1 MRPLLNLIAAL
12 LLSTAVAASV
22 PVERGDTLIRL
33 AVRHGTSVAAL
44 IQANPSLA
52 GGVLKA
58 GMRLTLPA
66 ALAPATWTV
75 QPGDTLSGVARRVGS
90 TLPALLVANPGLD
103 AQQALRI
110 GQRLTLPSAPGPAR
124 AQTTATVRPASIRV
138 LTSLPLQ
145 GRLTTTYRP
154 GHEGI
159 DLAAPTGTPVRAARS
174 GVVTESRFDARTGW
188 GWTVVVDH
196 GDGMTTRYSH
206 NSANLVREGTR
217 VTAGQVIA
225 QVGSTGNSTGPHLDF
240 RVVRQGTPVDPLR
253 LN

>member
-1 MRPLLNLIAAL
+1 MRAFLSPILAL
-12 LLSTAVAASV
+12 LLGTATAATI
-22 PVERGDTLIRL
+22 PVERGDTLTRL

-44 IQANPSLA
+44 IQANPTLA
-52 GGVLKA
+52 GGTLRA
-58 GMRLTLPA
+58 GTRLTLPA
-66 ALAPATWTV
+66 APALATWTV
-75 QPGDTLSGVARRVGS
+75 QPGDTLSGVARRVGT
-90 TLPALLVANPGLD
+90 TLLALMAANPGLD

-110 GQRLTLPSAPGPAR
+110 GQRLSLPAAPGPAR

-138 LTSLPLQ
+138 LASLPLQ
-145 GRLTTTYRP
+145 GRLTTAYRP

-159 DLAAPTGTPVRAARS
+159 DLAAPAGTPIRAARA

-206 NSANLVREGTR
+206 NSANLVLEGTQ
-217 VTAGQVIA
+217 VAAGQVIA
-225 QVGSTGNSTGPHLDF
+225 RVGSTGNSTGPHLDF
-240 RVVRQGTPVDPLR
+240 RVVMQGTPVNPLR